1 MYGKEIKMLNYTL
14 TIRNAKTR
22 RRLRVIEYKNH
33 SGNAMMDECF
43 YWRQHYRAK
52 GIQITTEW

>member
-1 MYGKEIKMLNYTL
+1 MLNYIL

-33 SGNAMMDECF
+33 SGHAMMDECF

-52 GIQITTEW
+52 GIQITTDW